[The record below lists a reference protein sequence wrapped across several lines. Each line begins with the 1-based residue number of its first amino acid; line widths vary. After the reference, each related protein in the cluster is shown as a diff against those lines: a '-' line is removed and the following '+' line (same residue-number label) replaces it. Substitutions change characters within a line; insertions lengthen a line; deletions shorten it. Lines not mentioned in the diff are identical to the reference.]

1 MPGQLATWQGRSGVW
16 EVRPLT
22 PAPSE
27 EAETLLQVV
36 SSDGVLYIRT
46 PAGTLY
52 GYLVEQGSKSLV
64 QHRYAEVN
72 GVRLHCA
79 TGGQGK
85 LLLFLHGFPEFH
97 GVLGGTGGEIDNY
110 CKTMP
115 AAKGKTTEKPKEH
128 QATGT
133 VVSSSTTS
141 LVISKRAGASKSEWT
156 FVVNDKTKTQGTVAR
171 DAKAVVYYH
180 QEGDQ
185 KIADRVKVL
194 SAMGSAG
201 AAKGSKAAKTKS

>member
-1 MPGQLATWQGRSGVW
+1 
-16 EVRPLT
+16 
-22 PAPSE
+22 
-27 EAETLLQVV
+27 
-36 SSDGVLYIRT
+36 
-46 PAGTLY
+46 
-52 GYLVEQGSKSLV
+52 
-64 QHRYAEVN
+64 
-72 GVRLHCA
+72 
-79 TGGQGK
+79 
-85 LLLFLHGFPEFH
+85 
-97 GVLGGTGGEIDNY
+97 
-110 CKTMP
+110 
-115 AAKGKTTEKPKEH
+115 
-128 QATGT
+128 